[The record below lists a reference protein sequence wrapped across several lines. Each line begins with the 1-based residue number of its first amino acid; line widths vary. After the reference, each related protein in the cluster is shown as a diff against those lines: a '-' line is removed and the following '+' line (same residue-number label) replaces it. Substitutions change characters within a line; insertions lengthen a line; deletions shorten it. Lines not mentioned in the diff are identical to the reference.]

1 MNKMLKVVHAVKRQ
15 TYRQAKKELEREKKN
30 NQKKYG
36 KPFSNEVK
44 SSVPE
49 TTLSQDTAEF
59 NVETF
64 AETPVPKETFQDLD
78 TNEIFFERQKQKQYF
93 WSGAGNNPRKV
104 LVWILLVIAIL
115 AVVVLGPIVLDFFQ
129 RIFP

>member
-1 MNKMLKVVHAVKRQ
+1 MKRQ
-15 TYRQAKKELEREKKN
+15 TYRQAKKALEREKKN
-30 NQKKYG
+30 NQKKHG
-36 KPFSNEVK
+36 KPFSDDIK

-49 TTLSQDTAEF
+49 TTLTQDTAEF

-93 WSGAGNNPRKV
+93 WSGSSNHSRKV
-104 LVWILLVIAIL
+104 LVWIILALAIL
-115 AVVVLGPIVLDFFQ
+115 AVALLGPRVFEFFQ
-129 RIFP
+129 MIFK

>member
-1 MNKMLKVVHAVKRQ
+1 MKRQ
-15 TYRQAKKELEREKKN
+15 TYRQAKKALEREKKN

-36 KPFSNEVK
+36 NPFSDDIK

-49 TTLSQDTAEF
+49 TTLTQDTAEF

-93 WSGAGNNPRKV
+93 WSGSSNHSRKV
-104 LVWILLVIAIL
+104 LVWIILALAIL
-115 AVVVLGPIVLDFFQ
+115 AVVLLGPRVFEFFQ
-129 RIFP
+129 MIFK

>member
-1 MNKMLKVVHAVKRQ
+1 MKRQ
-15 TYRQAKKELEREKKN
+15 TYRQAKKALEREKKN

-36 KPFSNEVK
+36 KAFADDIKFSD
-44 SSVPE
+44 PE
-49 TTLSQDTAEF
+49 TTLTQDTAEF

-93 WSGAGNNPRKV
+93 WSGSSNHSRKV
-104 LVWILLVIAIL
+104 LVWIILALAIL
-115 AVVVLGPIVLDFFQ
+115 AVVLLGPRVFELFQ
-129 RIFP
+129 MIFK

>member
-1 MNKMLKVVHAVKRQ
+1 MKRQ
-15 TYRQAKKELEREKKN
+15 TYRQAKKALEREKKN

-36 KPFSNEVK
+36 NPFSDDIK

-49 TTLSQDTAEF
+49 TTLTQDTAEF

-93 WSGAGNNPRKV
+93 WTGSSNHSRKV
-104 LVWILLVIAIL
+104 LVWIILALAIL
-115 AVVVLGPIVLDFFQ
+115 AVVLLGPRVFEFFQ
-129 RIFP
+129 MIFK

>member
-1 MNKMLKVVHAVKRQ
+1 MKRQ

-36 KPFSNEVK
+36 KSFSDDIK

-49 TTLSQDTAEF
+49 TTFTQDTAEF

-64 AETPVPKETFQDLD
+64 AETPLPKETFQDLD

-93 WSGAGNNPRKV
+93 WSGSSNHSRKV
-104 LVWILLVIAIL
+104 LVWIILALAIL
-115 AVVVLGPIVLDFFQ
+115 AVALLGPRVFEFFQ
-129 RIFP
+129 MIFK

>member
-1 MNKMLKVVHAVKRQ
+1 MKRQ
-15 TYRQAKKELEREKKN
+15 TYRQAKKALEREKKN

-36 KPFSNEVK
+36 NPFSDDIK

-49 TTLSQDTAEF
+49 TTLTQDTAEF

-93 WSGAGNNPRKV
+93 WSGSSNHSRKV
-104 LVWILLVIAIL
+104 LVWIILALAIL
-115 AVVVLGPIVLDFFQ
+115 AVVLLGPRVFEFFQ
-129 RIFP
+129 MLFK

>member
-1 MNKMLKVVHAVKRQ
+1 MKRQ
-15 TYRQAKKELEREKKN
+15 TYRQAKKALEREKKN

-36 KPFSNEVK
+36 KSFSDDIN

-49 TTLSQDTAEF
+49 TTLTQDTTEF

-78 TNEIFFERQKQKQYF
+78 TNEIFFERQRQKQYF
-93 WSGAGNNPRKV
+93 WSGSSNHSRKV
-104 LVWILLVIAIL
+104 LVWIILALAIL
-115 AVVVLGPIVLDFFQ
+115 AVVLLGPRVFEFFQ
-129 RIFP
+129 MIFK

>member
-1 MNKMLKVVHAVKRQ
+1 MKRQ

-36 KPFSNEVK
+36 KPFSDDIK

-49 TTLSQDTAEF
+49 TTLTQDTAEF

-64 AETPVPKETFQDLD
+64 AEKPVPKETFQDLD

-93 WSGAGNNPRKV
+93 WSGSSNHSRKV
-104 LVWILLVIAIL
+104 LVWIILALAIL
-115 AVVVLGPIVLDFFQ
+115 AVALLGPRVFEFFQ
-129 RIFP
+129 MIFK

>member
-1 MNKMLKVVHAVKRQ
+1 MKRQ
-15 TYRQAKKELEREKKN
+15 TYRQAKKALEREKKN

-36 KPFSNEVK
+36 NPFSDDIK

-49 TTLSQDTAEF
+49 TTLTQDTAEF

-93 WSGAGNNPRKV
+93 WSGSSNHSRKV
-104 LVWILLVIAIL
+104 MVWIILALAIL
-115 AVVVLGPIVLDFFQ
+115 AVVLLGPRVFEFFQ
-129 RIFP
+129 MIFK

>member
-1 MNKMLKVVHAVKRQ
+1 MKRQ

-36 KPFSNEVK
+36 KSFSDDIK
-44 SSVPE
+44 SLVPE
-49 TTLSQDTAEF
+49 TTLTQDTAEF

-64 AETPVPKETFQDLD
+64 AETPLPKETFQDLD

-93 WSGAGNNPRKV
+93 WSGSSNHSRKV
-104 LVWILLVIAIL
+104 LVWIILALAIL
-115 AVVVLGPIVLDFFQ
+115 AVALLGPRVFEFFQ
-129 RIFP
+129 MIFK

>member
-1 MNKMLKVVHAVKRQ
+1 MKRQ

-36 KPFSNEVK
+36 KNFSDDIK
-44 SSVPE
+44 SLVPE
-49 TTLSQDTAEF
+49 TTLTQDTAEF

-64 AETPVPKETFQDLD
+64 AETPLPKETFQDLD

-93 WSGAGNNPRKV
+93 WSGSSNHSRKV
-104 LVWILLVIAIL
+104 LVWIIL
-115 AVVVLGPIVLDFFQ
+115 ALAIIAVALLGPRVFEFFQ
-129 RIFP
+129 MIFK

>member
-1 MNKMLKVVHAVKRQ
+1 MKRQ

-36 KPFSNEVK
+36 KSFSDDIN
-44 SSVPE
+44 SSVSG
-49 TTLSQDTAEF
+49 TTLTQDTTEF

-78 TNEIFFERQKQKQYF
+78 TNEIFFERQRQKQYF
-93 WSGAGNNPRKV
+93 WSGSSNQSRKV
-104 LVWILLVIAIL
+104 LVWIILALAIL
-115 AVVVLGPIVLDFFQ
+115 AVALLGPRVFEFFQ
-129 RIFP
+129 MIFK